1 MVDEHKSL
9 IFFYMYLMYFDIH
22 MLSYMQQ
29 DAQIQ

>member
-22 MLSYMQQ
+22 MLYMQQ
-29 DAQIQ
+29 DAYICI